1 MRNNNRVQLPGGL
14 PLNILKDIVEVN
26 KEVSIKTFAAL
37 KACPV
42 LIPITVGVLLVNVMI
57 AMAAGFFGF
66 LAGLFLLI
74 ADGAVLGAYLYALEQ
89 VIRYRK
95 LKIQDL
101 QYGIQVYFRRT
112 VIMIMIINLAFY
124 ALSILG
130 GILSGLGFVVMMI
143 GYLGAF
149 IFLNPLPEMLYLR
162 HYSEGESLSKSYEF
176 VMENWIDW
184 FIPLLPMMILAFGG
198 GIFGG
203 MLFPGLGTLPGILI
217 QAIVLPFVMVYR
229 GFLFDNLSKSSR
241 RKRQF
246 RRNMH

>member
-1 MRNNNRVQLPGGL
+1 M
-14 PLNILKDIVEVN
+14 NIWKDIIEVN
-26 KEVSIKTFAAL
+26 TEVSGKTFTAL

-57 AMAAGFFGF
+57 AMAAGYFGM

-74 ADGAVLGAYLYALEQ
+74 ADAAILGAYLYALEQ

-95 LKIQDL
+95 VKIGDL
-101 QYGIQVYFRRT
+101 QDGVQIYFRRT

-130 GILSGLGFVVMMI
+130 GILGGMGFIIMML

-149 IFLNPLPEMLYLR
+149 VFLNPLPEMLYLR

-176 VMENWIDW
+176 ILENWIDW
-184 FIPLLPMMILAFGG
+184 FVPLFPMMLLAFGG
-198 GIFGG
+198 GFFGG
-203 MLFPGLGTLPGILI
+203 MLLPGLGTLPGILV
-217 QAIVLPFVMVYR
+217 QAVVLPFVMVYR
-229 GFLFDNLSKSSR
+229 GFLFDTLSKSSR

>member
-1 MRNNNRVQLPGGL
+1 M
-14 PLNILKDIVEVN
+14 NILQDIIEVN
-26 KEVSIKTFAAL
+26 TETAGKTFTAL
-37 KACPV
+37 KTCPV
-42 LIPITVGVLLVNVMI
+42 LIPVTIGVLLINVMI
-57 AMAAGFFGF
+57 AMAAGYFGF

-95 LKIQDL
+95 LKISDL
-101 QYGIQVYFRRT
+101 QYGMKAYFRRT
-112 VIMIMIINLAFY
+112 VIMIMIINLGFY

-130 GILSGLGFVVMMI
+130 GILGGLGSIIMLL

-149 IFLNPLPEMLYLR
+149 IFLNPLPEMLYLKY
-162 HYSEGESLSKSYEF
+162 YSEGESLSKAFEF
-176 VMENWIDW
+176 IIENWIDW
-184 FIPLLPMMILAFGG
+184 FVPLLPMMILAFGG
-198 GIFGG
+198 GLFGG
-203 MLFPGLGTLPGILI
+203 MLLHGLGTLPGILI

-229 GFLFDNLSKSSR
+229 GFLFDILSKSSR